1 MTKSE
6 TFKRLYK
13 NYTGKFIGKIFLA
26 AIFSVIVAASTSAT
40 AWLLDPAI
48 EKIFINKD
56 QTLIIL
62 IPIAIIIA
70 FSAKGVSLYCAKLIM
85 INVSEEVKK
94 MLQTD
99 MLKSFIKADTEIIDN
114 KHSGNYISNLN
125 FDVQQITRL
134 LSEAY
139 LSIFK
144 DGLTLIGLL
153 FVMFFQNWKLS
164 LIAIIMIP
172 LATIT
177 AKILGKRMGKVTT
190 QAQEKSGD
198 LNRYLIDLFKN
209 HKVIKIFQRENFEKS
224 RSEKFVNDLKEKS
237 AKIATVY
244 IRSAPI
250 MEILTGILIA
260 SLIFYSGKLIIS
272 GELAIN
278 NFFSFL
284 AAMMLAYQPVKT
296 LTKVNVAISQGFAAA
311 ERILPIIDTQNEI
324 NSNEQGD
331 KLNIIDGNIV
341 LDKINFTYKSNP
353 ENKVLHDISIKFA
366 GGKMT
371 ALVGHSGSGKSTL
384 LNMIPRIYLP
394 TSGNIYFDNQDISK
408 VNLASLRNQI
418 SIVDQNTTLFDDTV
432 LNNIKYARPDADK
445 EDIIE
450 AAKLSMSDEFINN
463 LENGYETMI
472 GENGVKLSGGEK
484 QRLSIARAFL
494 KNSKIILLDEA
505 TSSLDSETEEKIQ
518 KALNKLITNKTTI
531 VIAHRLSTI
540 LNSDNIYV
548 VDGGKII
555 DSGKHDD
562 LLNNSKTVSYTHL
575 TLPTNREV

>member
-1 MTKSE
+1 MKAK
-6 TFKRLYK
+6 TFKRLYQQ
-13 NYTGKFIGKIFLA
+13 YTKKFISKILLA
-26 AIFSVIVAASTSAT
+26 ALFSIIVAISTSAT

-62 IPIAIIIA
+62 IPLAIIVA
-70 FSAKGVSLYCAKLIM
+70 FAAKGISLYLAKLLM

-94 MLQTD
+94 ILQID
-99 MLKSFIKADTEIIDN
+99 MLKSFIKADTEVIESN
-114 KHSGNYISNLN
+114 HSGKYISNLN
-125 FDVQQITRL
+125 FDVNQITKML
-134 LSEAY
+134 ADAF

-153 FVMFFQNWKLS
+153 CVMFFQNWKLS

-172 LATIT
+172 LASIT
-177 AKILGKRMGKVTT
+177 SKIIGKRMSKIST

-209 HKVIKIFQRENFEKS
+209 HKIIKIFQRENFENI

-237 AKIATVY
+237 AKIAAVY
-244 IRSAPI
+244 IRSTPV
-250 MEILTGILIA
+250 MEILTGIMIA
-260 SLIFYSGKLIIS
+260 ILIFYSGKLIIS

-296 LTKVNVAISQGFAAA
+296 LTKVNVAIEQGLAAA
-311 ERILPIIDTQNEI
+311 NRILPIIDLSNEI
-324 NSNEQGD
+324 NLNEDKD
-331 KLNIIDGNIV
+331 KLNISEGNIIFKDV
-341 LDKINFTYKSNP
+341 NFTYKSNP
-353 ENKVLHDISIKFA
+353 ENKVLQNISANFT

-384 LNMIPRIYLP
+384 LNMIPRIYAP
-394 TSGNIYFDNQDISK
+394 TDGIINFDDQDISK
-408 VNLASLRNQI
+408 FSLASLRSQI

-432 LNNIKYARPDADK
+432 LNNIKYARP
-445 EDIIE
+445 E
-450 AAKLSMSDEFINN
+450 ATNEEIYQAAEQSMCTEFINN
-463 LENGYETMI
+463 LESGYETMI

-494 KNSKIILLDEA
+494 KKSKIILLDEA
-505 TSSLDSETEEKIQ
+505 TSSLDSETEDKIQ
-518 KALNKLITNKTTI
+518 KALSQLTLNKTTI

-540 LNSDNIYV
+540 LNSDKIYV
-548 VDGGKII
+548 VDNGKII
-555 DSGKHDD
+555 DSGNHEK
-562 LLNNSKTVSYTHL
+562 LLINSKVYK
-575 TLPTNREV
+575 NFYERQIKEN

>member
-1 MTKSE
+1 MIKSKI
-6 TFKRLYK
+6 FKRLYK
-13 NYTGKFIGKIFLA
+13 NYTSKFISKIILA
-26 AIFSVIVAASTSAT
+26 AFFSVIVAASTSAT

-62 IPIAIIIA
+62 IPLAIIIA
-70 FSAKGVSLYCAKLIM
+70 FSAKGISLYYAKLIM

-99 MLKSFIKADTEIIDN
+99 MLKSFIKADTEIIEN
-114 KHSGNYISNLN
+114 KHSGKYISNLN
-125 FDVQQITRL
+125 FDVMQITRL

-144 DGLTLIGLL
+144 DGLTLLGLL
-153 FVMFFQNWKLS
+153 CVMFFQNWKLS

-209 HKVIKIFQRENFEKS
+209 HKIIKIFQRENFENS

-237 AKIATVY
+237 AKIAAVY
-244 IRSAPI
+244 IRSTPI
-250 MEILTGILIA
+250 MEILTGIMIA
-260 SLIFYSGKLIIS
+260 TLIFYSGKLIIS

-296 LTKVNVAISQGFAAA
+296 LTKVNVAISQGFSAA
-311 ERILPIIDTQNEI
+311 ERILPIIDIENEI
-324 NSNEQGD
+324 NLNEQGE
-331 KLNIIDGNIV
+331 KLTIEEGNIV
-341 LDKINFTYKSNP
+341 LDNINFSYKSNP
-353 ENKVLHDISIKFA
+353 ENKVLQNISVKFT

-408 VNLASLRNQI
+408 VNLMSLRNQI

-432 LNNIKYARPDADK
+432 FNNIKYARPDANK
-445 EDIIE
+445 EDILE
-450 AAKLSMSDEFINN
+450 AAKLSMCDEFINN
-463 LENGYETMI
+463 LENGFETMI

-494 KNSKIILLDEA
+494 KNSRIILLDEA
-505 TSSLDSETEEKIQ
+505 TSSLDSDTEEKIQ
-518 KALNKLITNKTTI
+518 KALDKLTINKTTI

-548 VDGGKII
+548 VDNGKII
-555 DSGKHDD
+555 DSGKHDE
-562 LLNNSKTVSYTHL
+562 LLDKSKIYKNYYQRQIKH
-575 TLPTNREV
+575 N

>member
-1 MTKSE
+1 MNKPKI
-6 TFKRLYK
+6 FKRLYQD
-13 NYTGKFIGKIFLA
+13 YTSKFLVKILLA
-26 AIFSVIVAASTSAT
+26 ALFSVIVAASTSAT

-48 EKIFINKD
+48 EKIFLNKD

-62 IPIAIIIA
+62 IPVAIIVA
-70 FSAKGVSLYCAKLIM
+70 FSAKGISLYFAKLLM

-99 MLKSFIKADTEIIDN
+99 MLRSFIKADTETIEN
-114 KHSGNYISNLN
+114 KHSGQYISNLN
-125 FDVQQITRL
+125 FDVNQITRML
-134 LSEAY
+134 ADAFLSM
-139 LSIFK
+139 FK
-144 DGLTLIGLL
+144 DSLTLIGLL
-153 FVMFFQNWKLS
+153 FVMFIQNWKLS

-177 AKILGKRMGKVTT
+177 AKVLGKRMSKVTT
-190 QAQEKSGD
+190 EAQEKSGD

-209 HKVIKIFQRENFEKS
+209 HKIIKIFQREKFEDS

-237 AKIATVY
+237 AKIAAVY

-250 MEILTGILIA
+250 MEILTGIMIA
-260 SLIFYSGKLIIS
+260 VLIFYSGKLIIS

-296 LTKVNVAISQGFAAA
+296 LTKVNVAIGQGLAAA
-311 ERILPIIDTQNEI
+311 ERIIPIIDIKNEI
-324 NSNEQGD
+324 NLNEQEEELKISKGEIT
-331 KLNIIDGNIV
+331 LNEV
-341 LDKINFTYKSNP
+341 NFTYKSNL
-353 ENKVLHDISIKFA
+353 ENKVLSNISAKFI

-384 LNMIPRIYLP
+384 LNMIPRIYAP
-394 TSGNIYFDNQDISK
+394 TGGSIHLDGQDISK
-408 VNLASLRNQI
+408 FNLASLRNQI

-432 LNNIKYARPDADK
+432 VNNIKYARPNASN
-445 EDIIE
+445 EDVYE
-450 AAKLSMSDEFINN
+450 AAKLSMCKEFIDN

-494 KNSKIILLDEA
+494 KKSKIILLDEA

-518 KALNKLITNKTTI
+518 KALNDLILNKTTI

-548 VDGGKII
+548 VDKGKII
-555 DSGKHDD
+555 DSGKHDE
-562 LLNNSKTVSYTHL
+562 LLVQSKVYK
-575 TLPTNREV
+575 NFYERQIKEQ

>member
-1 MTKSE
+1 MMKAKI
-6 TFKRLYK
+6 FKRLYQQ
-13 NYTGKFIGKIFLA
+13 YTKKFIGKILLA
-26 AIFSVIVAASTSAT
+26 ALFSIVVAISTSST

-62 IPIAIIIA
+62 IPIAIIFA
-70 FSAKGVSLYCAKLIM
+70 FAAKGISLYVAKLLM

-94 MLQTD
+94 NLQTD
-99 MLKSFIKADTEIIDN
+99 MLKSFIKADTEIIESN
-114 KHSGNYISNLN
+114 HSGKYISNLN
-125 FDVQQITRL
+125 FDVDQITKML
-134 LSEAY
+134 ADAF

-144 DGLTLIGLL
+144 DSLTLLGLL
-153 FVMFFQNWKLS
+153 CVMFFQNWKLS

-172 LATIT
+172 LASIT
-177 AKILGKRMGKVTT
+177 AKIVGKRMSKIST

-209 HKVIKIFQRENFEKS
+209 HKIIKIFQRENFENM

-237 AKIATVY
+237 AKISAVY
-244 IRSAPI
+244 IRSTPV
-250 MEILTGILIA
+250 MEILTGIMIA
-260 SLIFYSGKLIIS
+260 ILIFYSGKLIIS

-296 LTKVNVAISQGFAAA
+296 LTKVNVAIEQGLAAA
-311 ERILPIIDTQNEI
+311 NRILPIIDINNEI
-324 NSNEQGD
+324 NLNED
-331 KLNIIDGNIV
+331 KDKFNISEGNIIFENVD
-341 LDKINFTYKSNP
+341 FTYKSNP
-353 ENKVLHDISIKFA
+353 ENKVLQNVNANFT

-384 LNMIPRIYLP
+384 LNMIPRIYAP
-394 TSGNIYFDNQDISK
+394 TDGIIHLDDQDISK
-408 VNLASLRNQI
+408 FNLASLRNQI

-432 LNNIKYARPDADK
+432 LNNIKYARP
-445 EDIIE
+445 E
-450 AAKLSMSDEFINN
+450 ATNEEVYKAAEQSMCSEFINN
-463 LENGYETMI
+463 LENKYQTMI

-494 KNSKIILLDEA
+494 KKSKIILLDEA
-505 TSSLDSETEEKIQ
+505 TSSLDSETEDKIQ
-518 KALNKLITNKTTI
+518 QALGQLTLNKTTI

-540 LNSDNIYV
+540 LNSDKIYV
-548 VDGGKII
+548 VDNGKII
-555 DSGKHDD
+555 DSGNHET
-562 LLNNSKTVSYTHL
+562 LLINSKVYKNFYERQIKEH
-575 TLPTNREV
+575 

>member
-1 MTKSE
+1 MIKSKI
-6 TFKRLYK
+6 FKRLYK
-13 NYTGKFIGKIFLA
+13 NYTSKFISKIILA
-26 AIFSVIVAASTSAT
+26 AFFSVIVAASTSAT

-62 IPIAIIIA
+62 IPLAIIIA
-70 FSAKGVSLYCAKLIM
+70 FSAKGISLYYAKLIM

-99 MLKSFIKADTEIIDN
+99 MLKSFIKADTEIIEN
-114 KHSGNYISNLN
+114 KHSGKYISNLN
-125 FDVQQITRL
+125 FDVMQITKL

-144 DGLTLIGLL
+144 DGLTLVGLL
-153 FVMFFQNWKLS
+153 CVMFFQNWKLS

-190 QAQEKSGD
+190 EAQEKSGD

-209 HKVIKIFQRENFEKS
+209 HKIIKIFQRENFEKS

-237 AKIATVY
+237 AKIAAVY

-250 MEILTGILIA
+250 MEILTGIMIA
-260 SLIFYSGKLIIS
+260 ALIFYSGKLIIS

-296 LTKVNVAISQGFAAA
+296 LTKVNVAISQGFSAA
-311 ERILPIIDTQNEI
+311 ERILPIIDIENKI
-324 NSNEQGD
+324 NLNEQGE
-331 KLNIIDGNIV
+331 KLTIEEGNIV
-341 LDKINFTYKSNP
+341 LDNINFSYKSNP
-353 ENKVLHDISIKFA
+353 ENKVLQNISVKFT

-408 VNLASLRNQI
+408 VNLMSLRNQI

-432 LNNIKYARPDADK
+432 LNNIKYARPDANK
-445 EDIIE
+445 EDILE
-450 AAKLSMSDEFINN
+450 AAKLSMCDEFINN
-463 LENGYETMI
+463 LENGFETMI

-494 KNSKIILLDEA
+494 KNSRIILLDEA
-505 TSSLDSETEEKIQ
+505 TSSLDSDTEEKIQ
-518 KALNKLITNKTTI
+518 KALDKLTINKTTI

-548 VDGGKII
+548 VDNGKII
-555 DSGKHDD
+555 DSGKHDE
-562 LLNNSKTVSYTHL
+562 LLDKSKIYKNYYQRQIKH
-575 TLPTNREV
+575 N

>member
-1 MTKSE
+1 MTKSKI
-6 TFKRLYK
+6 FKRLYK
-13 NYTGKFIGKIFLA
+13 DYTSKFIGKILLA
-26 AIFSVIVAASTSAT
+26 AFFSVIVALSTSAT

-48 EKIFINKD
+48 EKIFIKKD

-62 IPIAIIIA
+62 IPLAIIIA
-70 FSAKGVSLYCAKLIM
+70 FSTKGISLYFAKLLM

-94 MLQTD
+94 ILQTD
-99 MLKSFIKADTEIIDN
+99 MLKSFIKADTEIIES

-125 FDVQQITRL
+125 FDVSLITRML
-134 LSEAY
+134 GEAF

-144 DGLTLIGLL
+144 DGLTLICLL
-153 FVMFFQNWKLS
+153 GVMFFQNWELS

-177 AKILGKRMGKVTT
+177 AKILGKRMGKITT

-198 LNRYLIDLFKN
+198 LNRYLVDLFKN
-209 HKVIKIFQRENFEKS
+209 HKIIKIFQRENFEET
-224 RSEKFVNDLKEKS
+224 RSELFVNDLKKKS
-237 AKIATVY
+237 AKISAVY
-244 IRSAPI
+244 IRSTPV
-250 MEILTGILIA
+250 MEILTGLMIA
-260 SLIFYSGKLIIS
+260 ILIFYSGKLIIS
-272 GELAIN
+272 EELGIN

-296 LTKVNVAISQGFAAA
+296 LTKVNVAIAQGIAAA
-311 ERILPIIDTQNEI
+311 ERILPIIDTKNEI
-324 NSNEQGD
+324 DVNEELD
-331 KLNIIDGNIV
+331 KLNILNGDIIFDNV
-341 LDKINFTYKSNP
+341 EFNYKSNP
-353 ENKVLHDISIKFA
+353 SNKVLKNISAKFN

-384 LNMIPRIYLP
+384 LNMIPRIYAP
-394 TSGNIYFDNQDISK
+394 TAGSIFVDNQDISK
-408 VNLASLRNQI
+408 FNLDSLRDKI

-432 LNNIKYARPDADK
+432 LNNIKYARP
-445 EDIIE
+445 E
-450 AAKLSMSDEFINN
+450 ASNEEVFKAAENSMCAEFINN

-494 KNSKIILLDEA
+494 KKSKIILLDEA

-518 KALNKLITNKTTI
+518 KALTQLTLNKTTI

-540 LNSDNIYV
+540 LNSDKIYV
-548 VDGGKII
+548 VDNGKII
-555 DSGKHDD
+555 DSGKHDE
-562 LLNNSKTVSYTHL
+562 LLIQSKVYKNFYERQIKEH
-575 TLPTNREV
+575 

>member
-1 MTKSE
+1 MSKIKIL
-6 TFKRLYK
+6 KRLFK
-13 NYTGKFIGKIFLA
+13 NYTGKFLNKILLA
-26 AIFSVIVAASTSAT
+26 GFFSIIVAASTSAT

-56 QTLIIL
+56 QTLIFL
-62 IPIAIIIA
+62 IPIAIILA
-70 FSAKGVSLYCAKLIM
+70 FSAKGTSLYFAKLLM

-94 MLQTD
+94 MMQTD
-99 MLKSFIKADTEIIDN
+99 MLKSFIKADTEIIEN
-114 KHSGNYISNLN
+114 KHSGKYISNLN
-125 FDVQQITRL
+125 FDVNQITILLADAL
-134 LSEAY
+134 LS
-139 LSIFK
+139 LFK
-144 DGLTLIGLL
+144 DSLTLIGLL
-153 FVMFFQNWKLS
+153 IVMFFQNWKLS
-164 LIAIIMIP
+164 LIAIFMIP
-172 LATIT
+172 LASIT
-177 AKILGKRMGKVTT
+177 AKILAKRMGKVTT

-209 HKVIKIFQRENFEKS
+209 HKLIKIFQREDYEEK

-237 AKIATVY
+237 AKIAAIY

-250 MEILTGILIA
+250 MEILTGIMIA
-260 SLIFYSGKLIIS
+260 ILIFYSGKLIINDEI
-272 GELAIN
+272 GIN

-296 LTKVNVAISQGFAAA
+296 LTKVNVGIGQGLAAA
-311 ERILPIIDTQNEI
+311 ERILPIIDKQNEI
-324 NSNEQGD
+324 SLNEQGA
-331 KLNIIDGNIV
+331 KLNISDGNIV
-341 LDKINFTYKSNP
+341 LDKINFAYKSNL
-353 ENKVLHDISIKFA
+353 ENKVLQDMSLKFT

-394 TSGNIYFDNQDISK
+394 TSGNIYFDDQDISL
-408 VNLASLRNQI
+408 VNLESLRNQI

-432 LNNIKYARPDADK
+432 FNNIKYARPDADK
-445 EDIIE
+445 KDILE

-494 KNSKIILLDEA
+494 KNSRIILLDEA

-518 KALNKLITNKTTI
+518 KALDKLIINKTTI

-548 VDGGKII
+548 VDKGKIV
-555 DSGKHDD
+555 DYGKHEE
-562 LLNNSKTVSYTHL
+562 LLNNSKIYK
-575 TLPTNREV
+575 NFYQRQIKQN

>member
-1 MTKSE
+1 MSKIKIL
-6 TFKRLYK
+6 KRLFK
-13 NYTGKFIGKIFLA
+13 NYTGKFLYKILLA
-26 AIFSVIVAASTSAT
+26 GFFSIIVAASTSAT

-48 EKIFINKD
+48 EKIFLNKD
-56 QTLIIL
+56 QTLIFL

-70 FSAKGVSLYCAKLIM
+70 FSAKGTSLYFAKLIM

-94 MLQTD
+94 MMQTD
-99 MLKSFIKADTEIIDN
+99 MLKSFIKADTEIIEN
-114 KHSGNYISNLN
+114 KHSGKYISNLN
-125 FDVQQITRL
+125 FDVNQITILLADAL
-134 LSEAY
+134 LS
-139 LSIFK
+139 LFK
-144 DGLTLIGLL
+144 DSLTLIGLL
-153 FVMFFQNWKLS
+153 IVMFFQNWKLS
-164 LIAIIMIP
+164 LIAIFMIP
-172 LATIT
+172 LASIT
-177 AKILGKRMGKVTT
+177 AKILAKRMGKVTT

-209 HKVIKIFQRENFEKS
+209 HKIIKIFQRESFEEK

-237 AKIATVY
+237 AKIAAVY

-250 MEILTGILIA
+250 MEILTGIMIA
-260 SLIFYSGKLIIS
+260 ILIFYSGKLIIN
-272 GELAIN
+272 GELGIN

-296 LTKVNVAISQGFAAA
+296 LTKVNVGIGQGLSAA
-311 ERILPIIDTQNEI
+311 ERILPIIDSQNEI
-324 NSNEQGD
+324 YLNEQED
-331 KLNIIDGNIV
+331 KLNITEGNIV

-353 ENKVLHDISIKFA
+353 ENKVLQDISLKFT

-408 VNLASLRNQI
+408 VNLMSLRNQI

-432 LNNIKYARPDADK
+432 FNNIKYARPDANK
-445 EDIIE
+445 EDILE
-450 AAKLSMSDEFINN
+450 AAKLSMCDEFINN
-463 LENGYETMI
+463 LENGFETMI

-494 KNSKIILLDEA
+494 KNSRIILLDEA
-505 TSSLDSETEEKIQ
+505 TSSLDSDTEEKIQ
-518 KALNKLITNKTTI
+518 KALDKLTINKTTI

-548 VDGGKII
+548 VDNGKII
-555 DSGKHDD
+555 DSGRHDE
-562 LLNNSKTVSYTHL
+562 LLDKSKIYK
-575 TLPTNREV
+575 NYYQRQIKYN